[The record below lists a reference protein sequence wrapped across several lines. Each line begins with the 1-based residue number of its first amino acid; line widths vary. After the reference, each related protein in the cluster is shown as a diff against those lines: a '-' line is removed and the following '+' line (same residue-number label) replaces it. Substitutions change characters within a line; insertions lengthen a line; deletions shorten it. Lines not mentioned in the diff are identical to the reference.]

1 MADPLVDV
9 AVRVYADFA
18 DRPTLAD
25 VVAVVARARNHLD
38 TPSAAPLPGL
48 VERRAPATARLQ
60 PDTVPTPTG
69 ESGSSAPDAPCVG
82 LPVARRPRLDDLPAN
97 LDPNAVA

>member
-60 PDTVPTPTG
+60 PDTVPTP
-69 ESGSSAPDAPCVG
+69 
-82 LPVARRPRLDDLPAN
+82 PVKAVQVLRMRRAWACR
-97 LDPNAVA
+97 